1 MISVREQV
9 KGTLSAHFENQK
21 PSAIGLNHGLPLG
34 SVNRGISS
42 DALRPVESVQQI
54 RGGES
59 LNFDD
64 HSQADRPKKVKLEYP
79 LVERSQ
85 VPKHEN
91 SVYQDFVA
99 KLKQTIE
106 HKPIQDLIKKDIFYK
121 EVTSDIISEE

>member
-1 MISVREQV
+1 MREQV
-9 KGTLSAHFENQK
+9 KGTISAHFDNQK

-42 DALRPVESVQQI
+42 DALRHVESVQQI

-59 LNFDD
+59 LDFGDD

-85 VPKHEN
+85 VAKREN
-91 SVYQDFVA
+91 AVYQDYVA